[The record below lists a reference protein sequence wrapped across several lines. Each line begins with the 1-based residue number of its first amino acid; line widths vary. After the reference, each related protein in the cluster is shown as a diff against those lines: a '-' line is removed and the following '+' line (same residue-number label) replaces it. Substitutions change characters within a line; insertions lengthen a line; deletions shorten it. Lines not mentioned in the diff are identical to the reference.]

1 MEIRFGIG
9 DGVREIG
16 RGQLIQCLGI
26 KNLHSKCNDVMERF
40 MNGSEL
46 S

>member
-1 MEIRFGIG
+1 MRIRFGIG

-16 RGQLIQCLGI
+16 RGQSLQCFDI
-26 KNLHSKCNDVMERF
+26 KNLPSKCNDVIEHF
-40 MNGSEL
+40 MDGSEL